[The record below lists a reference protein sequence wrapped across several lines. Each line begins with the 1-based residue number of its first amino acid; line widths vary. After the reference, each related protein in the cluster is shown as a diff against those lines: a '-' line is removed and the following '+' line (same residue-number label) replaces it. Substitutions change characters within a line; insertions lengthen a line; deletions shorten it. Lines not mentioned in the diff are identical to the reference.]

1 MSHAFRYIV
10 TCLICAGLTMCLS
23 RYSAAM
29 AESNTNLSGF
39 PDPVNTNQFIY
50 VPLLDYQKTNTAA
63 DSQKPV
69 PRVVLALGGGGMR
82 GAAHVGVLKELLKAG
97 IPIDGIAGT
106 SMGSVVGGMYA
117 AGMPVPE
124 IERRFVNGSL
134 MKSFVPVPLVV
145 RIMLAPIISAP
156 RLIGIE
162 PYDGLY
168 FGYPFHRYLER
179 ALPTDKRTIES
190 LSIPYYAVAIDLCD
204 GHTYAI
210 RKGDLIAAMQAS
222 SAVPSL
228 RKPIRIGDKL
238 FVDGGVLANL
248 PVPQARELGGEFV
261 IAVQIDERFN
271 RKTPDDFRK
280 PGSVAKRMVN
290 LQLAAF
296 DAVHGR
302 KADIVIHP
310 CVDGVGLIST
320 KISDAKRSVAAGE
333 VATKAALPEIREKLK
348 ALGIAVTTPDI

>member
-1 MSHAFRYIV
+1 MSQAFRFLV
-10 TCLICAGLTMCLS
+10 TGLIYAGLTLCLS
-23 RYSAAM
+23 RYPAI
-29 AESNTNLSGF
+29 AEVDASFNGL
-39 PDPVNTNQFIY
+39 PAPVSSDQFVY
-50 VPLLDYQKTNTAA
+50 VPLLDYQKINSTT
-63 DSQKPV
+63 DSQKHV

-117 AGMPVPE
+117 AGMPVAE

-134 MKSFVPVPLVV
+134 MKSFVPIPLGI
-145 RIMLAPIISAP
+145 RLLIAPIISSP
-156 RLIGIE
+156 RLIGFR

-168 FGYPFHRYLER
+168 FGRPFHQYLEH
-179 ALPTDKRTIES
+179 ALPADKKTIES
-190 LSIPYYAVAIDLCD
+190 LSIPYSAVAIDLCD
-204 GHTYAI
+204 GHPYAI
-210 RKGDLIAAMQAS
+210 RKGDLVSAMQAS
-222 SAVPSL
+222 SAVPGL
-228 RKPIRIGDKL
+228 RKPIRIADKL

-248 PVPQARELGGEFV
+248 PVPQARELGGDFV

-271 RKTPDDFRK
+271 RKTPDNFRK
-280 PGSVAKRMVN
+280 PGSVAKRMIN

-310 CVDGVGLIST
+310 CVAGVGLIST
-320 KISDAKRSVAAGE
+320 KISDAKRSVTAGE
-333 VATKAALPEIREKLK
+333 VATKDALPAIKEKLK
-348 ALGIAVTTPDI
+348 ALGIAVVTPDI